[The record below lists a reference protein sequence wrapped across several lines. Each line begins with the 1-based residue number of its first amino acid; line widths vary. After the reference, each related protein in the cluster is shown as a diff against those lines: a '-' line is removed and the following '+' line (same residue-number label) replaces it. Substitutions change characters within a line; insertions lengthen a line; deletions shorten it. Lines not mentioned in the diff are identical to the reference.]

1 MKMKMKRCDGVV
13 IALIQWSPFFPINA
27 VISPEGRIGSKR
39 IIWAVRQKA
48 KNSNHIFTK

>member
-27 VISPEGRIGSKR
+27 VISPVGRIGSKR